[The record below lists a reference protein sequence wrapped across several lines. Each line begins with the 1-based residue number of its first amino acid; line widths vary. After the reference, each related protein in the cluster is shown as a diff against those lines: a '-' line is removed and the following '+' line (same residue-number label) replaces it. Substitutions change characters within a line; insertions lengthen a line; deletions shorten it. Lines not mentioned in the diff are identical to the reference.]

1 MKNRNILG
9 LFIILFFAIQY
20 NLPAKNLL
28 PSGNDKVL
36 MEYNSYLK
44 TVNLDGGKILNKDLL
59 NKFIQLS
66 TEENWYDNIKFWV
79 SAQWG
84 LKEYDGL
91 IAKQYG
97 LKGEELTTPISEKR
111 PKKIMNGN
119 LFGVS
124 YDGEKNFS
132 ENLDVKVQQPLSML
146 LVFSGDKN
154 TGENFLV
161 DAKGDKSCQISIEK
175 NNAGESDLL
184 IKSAGEIRVKGLIDG
199 INIVYIEFN
208 LKNSKVF
215 INDQLAFTG
224 IIGKVGVDGLVIG
237 KGNINNKVNY
247 FKGVMYETG
256 IINNYLSDEAR
267 TGLFNLMK
275 EIYK

>member
-9 LFIILFFAIQY
+9 LFIILFFAIQF
-20 NLPAKNLL
+20 NLSAKNLA

-84 LKEYDGL
+84 IKEYEGL
-91 IAKQYG
+91 ISKQYG
-97 LKGEELTTPISEKR
+97 LKGEELTTPIIEKR
-111 PKKIMNGN
+111 PKKTINGN
-119 LFGVS
+119 LFGIS
-124 YDGEKNFS
+124 YDGEKDYS
-132 ENLDVKVQQPLSML
+132 ENLNLKVQQPLSML
-146 LVFSGDKN
+146 LVFYSDKN
-154 TGENFLV
+154 TSENFLI

-175 NNAGESDLL
+175 NNAGESELL
-184 IKSAGEIRVKGLIDG
+184 IKSAGEIRVKGLVDG

-215 INDQLAFTG
+215 INGQLAFTG
-224 IIGKVGVDGLVIG
+224 IIGKIDMDGLVIG

-256 IINNYLSDEAR
+256 IINNYISDEAR
-267 TGLFNLMK
+267 TSLFNFMK
-275 EIYK
+275 EIYQ

>member
-1 MKNRNILG
+1 MKNINILG
-9 LFIILFFAIQY
+9 LFLILFFAIQY
-20 NLPAKNLL
+20 NLPAKNLA

-36 MEYNSYLK
+36 MEFNSYLK

-84 LKEYDGL
+84 LKEYNGL

-97 LKGEELTTPISEKR
+97 LKGEDLTTPISEKR
-111 PKKIMNGN
+111 PKRIMNGN

-154 TGENFLV
+154 TGENFLI

-175 NNAGESDLL
+175 NNAGESELL
-184 IKSAGEIRVKGLIDG
+184 IKSAGEIRVKGLVDG

-215 INDQLAFTG
+215 INGQLAFTG

-256 IINNYLSDEAR
+256 IINNYISDEAR

>member
-1 MKNRNILG
+1 MKNINILG

-28 PSGNDKVL
+28 PSGNDKTL
-36 MEYNSYLK
+36 MEFNSYLK
-44 TVNLDGGKILNKDLL
+44 TVNLDGGKILNKDFL
-59 NKFIQLS
+59 NKFLQLS

-91 IAKQYG
+91 ISKQYG
-97 LKGEELTTPISEKR
+97 LKGEELTTPITEKR
-111 PKKIMNGN
+111 PKKIMDGN
-119 LFGVS
+119 LFGIS

-175 NNAGESDLL
+175 NNAGESELL
-184 IKSAGEIRVKGLIDG
+184 IKSAGEIRVKGLVDG

-215 INDQLAFTG
+215 INGQLAFTG

-256 IINNYLSDEAR
+256 IINNYISDEAR

>member
-1 MKNRNILG
+1 MKNINILG

-44 TVNLDGGKILNKDLL
+44 TVNLDGGKILNKDFL
-59 NKFIQLS
+59 NKFLQLS

-91 IAKQYG
+91 ISKQYG
-97 LKGEELTTPISEKR
+97 LKGEELTTPITEKR
-111 PKKIMNGN
+111 PKKIMDGN
-119 LFGVS
+119 LFGIS
-124 YDGEKNFS
+124 YDGEKDFS

-154 TGENFLV
+154 TGENFLI

-175 NNAGESDLL
+175 NNAGESELL
-184 IKSAGEIRVKGLIDG
+184 IKSAGEIRVKGLVDG

-215 INDQLAFTG
+215 INGQLAFTG

-256 IINNYLSDEAR
+256 IINNYISDEAR

>member
-20 NLPAKNLL
+20 NLSAKNLA
-28 PSGNDKVL
+28 PSGNDKTM
-36 MEYNSYLK
+36 MEFNSYLK
-44 TVNLDGGKILNKDLL
+44 TVNLDGGKILNKDFL

-84 LKEYDGL
+84 IKEYDGL
-91 IAKQYG
+91 ISKQYG
-97 LKGEELTTPISEKR
+97 LKGEELTTPITEKR

-119 LFGVS
+119 LFGIS
-124 YDGEKNFS
+124 YDGVNNFS

-154 TGENFLV
+154 TGENFLI
-161 DAKGDKSCQISIEK
+161 DAKGDRGCQISVEK
-175 NNAGESDLL
+175 NNAGESELL
-184 IKSAGEIRVKGLIDG
+184 IKSAGEIRVKGLGDG

-208 LKNSKVF
+208 LKNSRVF
-215 INDQLAFTG
+215 INGQLAFTG
-224 IIGKVGVDGLVIG
+224 IIGKVGMDGLVIG
-237 KGNINNKVNY
+237 KGNINDKVKY
-247 FKGVMYETG
+247 FNGVMYETG
-256 IINNYLSDEAR
+256 IINNYISDEAR

-275 EIYK
+275 EIYQ

>member
-20 NLPAKNLL
+20 NLPAKNLS

-84 LKEYDGL
+84 LKEYGGL
-91 IAKQYG
+91 VAKQYG
-97 LKGEELTTPISEKR
+97 LKGGELTTPISEKR
-111 PKKIMNGN
+111 PKKIMNEN
-119 LFGVS
+119 LFGIS
-124 YDGEKNFS
+124 YDGEKDFS
-132 ENLDVKVQQPLSML
+132 ENLNLKVQQPISIL
-146 LVFSGDKN
+146 LVFNSDKN
-154 TGENFLV
+154 ASENFLI

-175 NNAGESDLL
+175 NNTGESELL
-184 IKSAGEIRVKGLIDG
+184 IKSAGEIRVKGLVDG

-215 INDQLAFTG
+215 INGQLAFTG
-224 IIGKVGVDGLVIG
+224 IIGKVDMDGLVIG

-256 IINNYLSDEAR
+256 IINNYLSEETR

-275 EIYK
+275 EIYQ

>member
-1 MKNRNILG
+1 MKNINILG
-9 LFIILFFAIQY
+9 LFLILFFAIQY
-20 NLPAKNLL
+20 NLPAKNLA

-36 MEYNSYLK
+36 MEFNSYLK

-84 LKEYDGL
+84 LKEYNGL

-97 LKGEELTTPISEKR
+97 LKGEDLTTPISEKR

-154 TGENFLV
+154 TGENFLI

-175 NNAGESDLL
+175 NNAGESELL
-184 IKSAGEIRVKGLIDG
+184 IKSAGEIRVKGLVDG

-215 INDQLAFTG
+215 INGQLAFTG

-256 IINNYLSDEAR
+256 IINNYISDEAR

>member
-1 MKNRNILG
+1 MKNINILG
-9 LFIILFFAIQY
+9 LFLILFFAIQY
-20 NLPAKNLL
+20 NLPAKNLA

-36 MEYNSYLK
+36 MEFNSYLK

-84 LKEYDGL
+84 LKEYNGL

-97 LKGEELTTPISEKR
+97 LKGEDLTTPISEKR
-111 PKKIMNGN
+111 PKKIMDGN

-154 TGENFLV
+154 TGENFLI

-175 NNAGESDLL
+175 NNAGESELL
-184 IKSAGEIRVKGLIDG
+184 IKSAGEIRVKGLVDG

-215 INDQLAFTG
+215 INGQLAFTG

-256 IINNYLSDEAR
+256 IINNYISDEAR

>member
-1 MKNRNILG
+1 MKNRNILE
-9 LFIILFFAIQY
+9 LFVILFFTIQY
-20 NLPAKNLL
+20 SLPAKDLL
-28 PSGNDKVL
+28 PFGNDKVL

-84 LKEYDGL
+84 IKEYEGS
-91 IAKQYG
+91 ISKQYG
-97 LKGEELTTPISEKR
+97 LKGEELTTPIIEKR

-119 LFGVS
+119 LFGIN
-124 YDGEKNFS
+124 YDGEKDFS
-132 ENLDVKVQQPLSML
+132 ENLNLKVQQPISML
-146 LVFSGDKN
+146 LVFSSDKN
-154 TGENFLV
+154 TGKNFLI

-175 NNAGESDLL
+175 SNTGESELL
-184 IKSAGEIRVKGLIDG
+184 IKSAGEIRVKGLVDG

-215 INDQLAFTG
+215 INGQLTFTG
-224 IIGKVGVDGLVIG
+224 IIGKVDMDGLVIG

-256 IINNYLSDEAR
+256 IINNYISEEAR

-275 EIYK
+275 EIYQ

>member
-1 MKNRNILG
+1 MKNINILG

-20 NLPAKNLL
+20 NLSAKNLI

-44 TVNLDGGKILNKDLL
+44 TVNLDGGKILNKDFL
-59 NKFIQLS
+59 NKFLQLS

-91 IAKQYG
+91 ISKQYG
-97 LKGEELTTPISEKR
+97 LKGEELTTPITEKR
-111 PKKIMNGN
+111 PKKIMDGN
-119 LFGVS
+119 LFGIS
-124 YDGEKNFS
+124 YDGEKDFS

-175 NNAGESDLL
+175 NNAGESELL
-184 IKSAGEIRVKGLIDG
+184 IKSAGEIRVKGLVDG

-215 INDQLAFTG
+215 INGQLAFTG

-256 IINNYLSDEAR
+256 IINNYISDEAR

>member
-175 NNAGESDLL
+175 NNAGESELL

-224 IIGKVGVDGLVIG
+224 IIGKVGADGLVIG

>member
-1 MKNRNILG
+1 MKNINILG

-91 IAKQYG
+91 ISKQYG
-97 LKGEELTTPISEKR
+97 LKGEELTTPITEKR
-111 PKKIMNGN
+111 PKKIMDGN
-119 LFGVS
+119 LFGIS
-124 YDGEKNFS
+124 YDGEKDFS

-175 NNAGESDLL
+175 NNAGESELL
-184 IKSAGEIRVKGLIDG
+184 IKSAGEIRVKGLVDG

-215 INDQLAFTG
+215 INGQLAFTG

-256 IINNYLSDEAR
+256 IINNYISDEAR